1 MSRERQCSLQ
11 SKIPLEINPSPTKIT
26 SFFSLIIRGIMLTSL
41 SFSFLKFLFIFGCAE
56 SSLLQGLSLVA
67 VCGLLIV
74 VASLVA
80 ELRL

>member
-1 MSRERQCSLQ
+1 
-11 SKIPLEINPSPTKIT
+11 
-26 SFFSLIIRGIMLTSL
+26 MLTSL
-41 SFSFLKFLFIFGCAE
+41 LFSFLKFLFIFGCAE

-67 VCGLLIV
+67 ESRLLIV

>member
-1 MSRERQCSLQ
+1 
-11 SKIPLEINPSPTKIT
+11 
-26 SFFSLIIRGIMLTSL
+26 MLTSL

-67 VCGLLIV
+67 VCGLLIS

-80 ELRL
+80 ERGL